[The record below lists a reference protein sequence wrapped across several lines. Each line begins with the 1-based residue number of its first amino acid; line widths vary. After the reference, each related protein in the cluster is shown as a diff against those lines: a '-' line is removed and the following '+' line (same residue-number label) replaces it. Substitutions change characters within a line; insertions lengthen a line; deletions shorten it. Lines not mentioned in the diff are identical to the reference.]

1 MFIISPTRGGYRG
14 DVVNSGFRQ
23 GRQDAYRDYIDNY
36 NFALRADA
44 ATNAENQMNVQR
56 AANNYALQN
65 QMRKGARNEAYN
77 FITDS
82 GKIDDALTATDINFV
97 KNADLRNPETIQQ
110 LGESQATQVRATQN
124 ANENTAAYKANKA
137 QSYVEQQPLEAD
149 ARKAKLEENMTDSQR
164 GNVQNLTGM
173 DADRWLSTN
182 GGELGYENFISNM
195 IDDRVNSM
203 VEEARQR
210 GEVVDPVELKQQLD
224 SDPEVVKEAYQE
236 YLRQLSQARSQHAVS
251 RGSMVDNEGNVENY
265 RSSRSSNRTTGTSS
279 TSAEKLGKPQQK
291 AYKMGESFEA
301 FKNATP
307 HQYVSANTIRSGNTL
322 YFANGQMIT
331 FPEGTDMEKV
341 VKQYANYDMMNNVE
355 PVNKKVSN

>member
-65 QMRKGARNEAYN
+65 QMRSGARNEAYN

-124 ANENTAAYKANKA
+124 ANENAAAYKANKA
-137 QSYVEQQPLEAD
+137 QSYVEQQPLEAKE
-149 ARKAKLEENMTDSQR
+149 RETKLESGITANQFSKQKGSLGMESTD
-164 GNVQNLTGM
+164 
-173 DADRWLSTN
+173 WLSTY
-182 GGELGYENFISNM
+182 GGEKGYEPY
-195 IDDRVNSM
+195 IDKLVDARTTEL

-210 GEVVDPVELKQQLD
+210 GEVLDPVAVKQQLA
-224 SDPEVVKEAYQE
+224 SDPDFIKQGYSEYQ
-236 YLRQLSQARSQHAVS
+236 QVLSQAQNQHNLSSGYYTDQNGYPVNP
-251 RGSMVDNEGNVENY
+251 RYG
-265 RSSRSSNRTTGTSS
+265 SRSRTSTNTSS

-307 HQYVSANTIRSGNTL
+307 HQYVSANTIRNGNTL

>member
-65 QMRKGARNEAYN
+65 QMRSGARNEAYN

-97 KNADLRNPETIQQ
+97 KNADLHNPETIQQ

-137 QSYVEQQPLEAD
+137 QSYVEQQPLEAKE
-149 ARKAKLEENMTDSQR
+149 RETKLESGITANQFSKQKGSLGMESTD
-164 GNVQNLTGM
+164 
-173 DADRWLSTN
+173 WLSTY
-182 GGELGYENFISNM
+182 GGEKGYEPY
-195 IDDRVNSM
+195 IDKLVDARTTEL

-210 GEVVDPVELKQQLD
+210 GEVLDPVAVKQQLA
-224 SDPEVVKEAYQE
+224 SDPDFIKQGYSEYQ
-236 YLRQLSQARSQHAVS
+236 QVLSQAQNQHNLS
-251 RGSMVDNEGNVENY
+251 SGYYTDQNGNPVNPRY
-265 RSSRSSNRTTGTSS
+265 GSRSRTSTDTSS
-279 TSAEKLGKPQQK
+279 TSAEKPGKPQQK

>member
-65 QMRKGARNEAYN
+65 QMRSGARNEAYN

-137 QSYVEQQPLEAD
+137 QSYVEQQPLEAKE
-149 ARKAKLEENMTDSQR
+149 RETKLESGITANQFSKQKGSLGMESTD
-164 GNVQNLTGM
+164 
-173 DADRWLSTN
+173 WLSTY
-182 GGELGYENFISNM
+182 GGEKGYEPY
-195 IDDRVNSM
+195 IDRLVDARTTEL

-210 GEVVDPVELKQQLD
+210 GEVLDPVEVKQQLA
-224 SDPEVVKEAYQE
+224 SDPDFIKQGYSEYQ
-236 YLRQLSQARSQHAVS
+236 QVLSQAQNQHNLS
-251 RGSMVDNEGNVENY
+251 SGYYTDQNGNPVNPRY
-265 RSSRSSNRTTGTSS
+265 GSRSRTSTDTSS

>member
-1 MFIISPTRGGYRG
+1 MFIVSPTKGGYRG

-36 NFALRADA
+36 NFALKADA

-65 QMRKGARNEAYN
+65 KMREGARNEAYN

-110 LGESQATQVRATQN
+110 LGESQATQVKATQN

-137 QSYVEQQPLEAD
+137 QSYVEQQPLEAKE
-149 ARKAKLEENMTDSQR
+149 RETKLESGITANQFSKQKGSLGMESTD
-164 GNVQNLTGM
+164 
-173 DADRWLSTN
+173 WLSTY
-182 GGELGYENFISNM
+182 GGEKGYEPY
-195 IDDRVNSM
+195 IDKLVDARTTEL

-210 GEVVDPVELKQQLD
+210 GEVLDPVEVKQQLA
-224 SDPEVVKEAYQE
+224 SDPDFIKQGYSEYQ
-236 YLRQLSQARSQHAVS
+236 QVLSQAQNQHNLSSGYYTDQNGDPVNP
-251 RGSMVDNEGNVENY
+251 RYG
-265 RSSRSSNRTTGTSS
+265 SRSRTTTGTK
-279 TSAEKLGKPQQK
+279 SATTKASNPQIK
-291 AYKMGESFEA
+291 SYKMGESFEA

-307 HQYVSANTIRSGNTL
+307 HEYISANAIRSGNTIYL
-322 YFANGQMIT
+322 ANGQMIT
-331 FPEGTDMEKV
+331 FPPDTDMNEV
-341 VKQYANYDMMNNVE
+341 VKQYAKDDMMNNVE

>member
-1 MFIISPTRGGYRG
+1 MFIVSPTRGGYRG

-65 QMRKGARNEAYN
+65 QMRSGARNEAYN

-137 QSYVEQQPLEAD
+137 QSYVEQQPLEAKE
-149 ARKAKLEENMTDSQR
+149 RESL
-164 GNVQNLTGM
+164 
-173 DADRWLSTN
+173 
-182 GGELGYENFISNM
+182 
-195 IDDRVNSM
+195 

-210 GEVVDPVELKQQLD
+210 GEVLDPVEVTQQLA
-224 SDPEVVKEAYQE
+224 SDPEFVKQSFAEYQQM
-236 YLRQLSQARSQHAVS
+236 LAKAQNQHNLSNGYYTNENGDPVNPRYGARG
-251 RGSMVDNEGNVENY
+251 GS
-265 RSSRSSNRTTGTSS
+265 SS
-279 TSAEKLGKPQQK
+279 TSTQTNKVGKPLQK
-291 AYKMGESFEA
+291 SYKMGESFEA

-331 FPEGTDMEKV
+331 FPEGTDMDKV

-355 PVNKKVSN
+355 AP

>member
-1 MFIISPTRGGYRG
+1 MFIVSPTKGGYRG

-36 NFALRADA
+36 NFALKADA

-65 QMRKGARNEAYN
+65 KMREGARNEAYN

-110 LGESQATQVRATQN
+110 LGESQATQVKATQN

-137 QSYVEQQPLEAD
+137 QSYVEQQPLEAKE
-149 ARKAKLEENMTDSQR
+149 RETKLESGITANQFSKQKGSLGMESTD
-164 GNVQNLTGM
+164 
-173 DADRWLSTN
+173 WLSTY
-182 GGELGYENFISNM
+182 GGEKGYEPY
-195 IDDRVNSM
+195 IDKLVDTRTTEL

-210 GEVVDPVELKQQLD
+210 GEVLDPVAVKQQLA
-224 SDPEVVKEAYQE
+224 SDPEFIKNGYAEYQ
-236 YLRQLSQARSQHAVS
+236 QVLSQAQNQHNLS
-251 RGSMVDNEGNVENY
+251 GGYYTDQNGNPVNPRY
-265 RSSRSSNRTTGTSS
+265 GSRSRTSTSS
-279 TSAEKLGKPQQK
+279 NSTAKTGKPQLK
-291 AYKMGESFEA
+291 SYKMGESFEA

-307 HQYVSANTIRSGNTL
+307 HEYVSANAIRSGSTI

-331 FPEGTDMEKV
+331 FPDDVDMKEKMAEYADYDMISNQEKV
-341 VKQYANYDMMNNVE
+341 NQK
-355 PVNKKVSN
+355 

>member
-1 MFIISPTRGGYRG
+1 MFIVSPTRGGYRG

-65 QMRKGARNEAYN
+65 AMRSGARNEIYN
-77 FITDS
+77 FINDS
-82 GKIDDALTATDINFV
+82 GKIDDAITATDINFV

-137 QSYVEQQPLEAD
+137 QSYVEQQPLEAKERETKLDQSIVANQFSKQKGSLGLD
-149 ARKAKLEENMTDSQR
+149 ATS
-164 GNVQNLTGM
+164 
-173 DADRWLSTN
+173 WLSTY
-182 GGELGYENFISNM
+182 GGEKGYEPY
-195 IDDRVNSM
+195 IDGIIDAQALSL

-210 GEVVDPVELKQQLD
+210 GEVLDPVEVKRQLS
-224 SDPEVVKEAYQE
+224 SDPEVIKQGYAEYQQM
-236 YLRQLSQARSQHAVS
+236 LAKAQNQHNLSNGYYTDQNGYPVNPRYGS
-251 RGSMVDNEGNVENY
+251 RGGS
-265 RSSRSSNRTTGTSS
+265 SS
-279 TSAEKLGKPQQK
+279 TSTQTNKVGKPLQK
-291 AYKMGESFEA
+291 SYKMGESFEA

>member
-65 QMRKGARNEAYN
+65 QMRSGARNEAYN

-137 QSYVEQQPLEAD
+137 QSYVEQQPLEAKE
-149 ARKAKLEENMTDSQR
+149 RETKLESGITTNQFSKQKGSLGMESTD
-164 GNVQNLTGM
+164 
-173 DADRWLSTN
+173 WLSTY
-182 GGELGYENFISNM
+182 GGEKGYEPY
-195 IDDRVNSM
+195 IDKLVDARTTEL

-210 GEVVDPVELKQQLD
+210 GEVLDPVAVKQQLA
-224 SDPEVVKEAYQE
+224 SDPEFIKQGYSEYQ
-236 YLRQLSQARSQHAVS
+236 QVLSQAQNQHNLS
-251 RGSMVDNEGNVENY
+251 SGYYIDQNGNPVNPRY
-265 RSSRSSNRTTGTSS
+265 GSRSRTSTDTSS

>member
-1 MFIISPTRGGYRG
+1 MFIVSPTRGGYRG

-36 NFALRADA
+36 NFALKADA
-44 ATNAENQMNVQR
+44 ATNAENQMQVQR

-65 QMRKGARNEAYN
+65 QMRRGARDEAYN

-82 GKIDDALTATDINFV
+82 GKIDDAITATDINFV
-97 KNADLRNPETIQQ
+97 KNAQLRDPQNIQQ
-110 LGESQATQVRATQN
+110 LGESQATQVLATQN
-124 ANENTAAYKANKA
+124 ANENAAAYKANKA

-164 GNVQNLTGM
+164 GNAQNLTGM
-173 DADRWLSTN
+173 DADRWLATN

-195 IDDRVNSM
+195 IDNRVNAM

-210 GEVVDPVELKQQLD
+210 GEVVDPVELKRQLD

-265 RSSRSSNRTTGTSS
+265 RSSRSGNRTTTETKS
-279 TSAEKLGKPQQK
+279 TSTKVSNPQVK
-291 AYKMGESFEA
+291 SYKMGESFEA

-307 HQYVSANTIRSGNTL
+307 HEYVSANAIRSGNTIYL
-322 YFANGQMIT
+322 ANGQMIT
-331 FPEGTDMEKV
+331 FPPDTDMNEV
-341 VKQYANYDMMNNVE
+341 VKQYAKYDMMRNVE
-355 PVNKKVSN
+355 PVNKK

>member
-65 QMRKGARNEAYN
+65 QMRSGARNEAYN

-137 QSYVEQQPLEAD
+137 QSYVEQQPLEAKE
-149 ARKAKLEENMTDSQR
+149 RETKLESGITANQFSKQKGSLGMESTD
-164 GNVQNLTGM
+164 
-173 DADRWLSTN
+173 WLSTY
-182 GGELGYENFISNM
+182 GGEKGYEPY
-195 IDDRVNSM
+195 IDKLVDARTTEL

-210 GEVVDPVELKQQLD
+210 GEVLDPVAVKQQLA
-224 SDPEVVKEAYQE
+224 SDPDFIKQGYSEYQ
-236 YLRQLSQARSQHAVS
+236 QVLSQAQNQHNLS
-251 RGSMVDNEGNVENY
+251 SGYYTDQNGNPVNPRY
-265 RSSRSSNRTTGTSS
+265 GSRSRTSTDTSS

>member
-1 MFIISPTRGGYRG
+1 MFIVSPTRGGYRG

-65 QMRKGARNEAYN
+65 QMRSGARNEAYN
-77 FITDS
+77 FIADS

-110 LGESQATQVRATQN
+110 LGESQATQVKATQN

-137 QSYVEQQPLEAD
+137 QSYVEQQPLEAKE
-149 ARKAKLEENMTDSQR
+149 RETKLESGITTNQFSKQKGSLGMESTD
-164 GNVQNLTGM
+164 
-173 DADRWLSTN
+173 WLSTY
-182 GGELGYENFISNM
+182 GGEKGYEPY
-195 IDDRVNSM
+195 IDKLVDARTTEL

-210 GEVVDPVELKQQLD
+210 GEVLDPVAVKQQLA
-224 SDPEVVKEAYQE
+224 SDPDFIKQGYSEYQ
-236 YLRQLSQARSQHAVS
+236 QVLSQAQNQHNLS
-251 RGSMVDNEGNVENY
+251 SGYYTDQNGNPVNPRY
-265 RSSRSSNRTTGTSS
+265 GSRSRTSTDTSS

>member
-1 MFIISPTRGGYRG
+1 MFIISPTKGGYRG

-36 NFALRADA
+36 NFALKADA

-65 QMRKGARNEAYN
+65 QMRQGARNEAYN

-110 LGESQATQVRATQN
+110 LGESQATQVKATQN

-137 QSYVEQQPLEAD
+137 QSYVEQQPLEAKE
-149 ARKAKLEENMTDSQR
+149 RETKLESGITANQFSKQKGSLGMESTD
-164 GNVQNLTGM
+164 
-173 DADRWLSTN
+173 WLSTY
-182 GGELGYENFISNM
+182 GGEKGYEPY
-195 IDDRVNSM
+195 IDKLVDARTTEL

-210 GEVVDPVELKQQLD
+210 GEVLDPVAVKQQLA
-224 SDPEVVKEAYQE
+224 SDPEFIKQGYSEYQ
-236 YLRQLSQARSQHAVS
+236 QVLSQAQNQHNLS
-251 RGSMVDNEGNVENY
+251 SGYYTDQNGNPVNPRY
-265 RSSRSSNRTTGTSS
+265 GSRSRTSTDINS
-279 TSAEKLGKPQQK
+279 TSADKLGKPQQK

-331 FPEGTDMEKV
+331 FPEGTDMDKV

-355 PVNKKVSN
+355 QVNQKKGE

>member
-1 MFIISPTRGGYRG
+1 MFIVSPTRGGYRG

-36 NFALRADA
+36 NFALKADA

-65 QMRKGARNEAYN
+65 QMRKGARDEAYN

-110 LGESQATQVRATQN
+110 LGESQATQVKATQN

-137 QSYVEQQPLEAD
+137 QSYVEQQPLEAKE
-149 ARKAKLEENMTDSQR
+149 RETKLESGITANQFSKQKGSLGMESTD
-164 GNVQNLTGM
+164 
-173 DADRWLSTN
+173 WLSTY
-182 GGELGYENFISNM
+182 GGEKGYEPY
-195 IDDRVNSM
+195 IDKLVDARTTEL
-203 VEEARQR
+203 VEEAQQR
-210 GEVVDPVELKQQLD
+210 GEVLDPVAVKQQLA
-224 SDPEVVKEAYQE
+224 SDPEFIKNGYAEYQ
-236 YLRQLSQARSQHAVS
+236 QVLSQAQNQHNLS
-251 RGSMVDNEGNVENY
+251 SGYYTDQNGNPVNPRY
-265 RSSRSSNRTTGTSS
+265 GSRSRTSTDTSS

>member
-65 QMRKGARNEAYN
+65 QMRSGARNEAYN

-124 ANENTAAYKANKA
+124 ANENAAAYKANKA
-137 QSYVEQQPLEAD
+137 QSYVEQQPLEAKERETKLESGITTNQFSKQKGSLGMESTDRLSTYGGEKGYELYIDKLVD
-149 ARKAKLEENMTDSQR
+149 ART
-164 GNVQNLTGM
+164 T
-173 DADRWLSTN
+173 
-182 GGELGYENFISNM
+182 EL
-195 IDDRVNSM
+195 

-210 GEVVDPVELKQQLD
+210 GEVLDPVAVKQQLA
-224 SDPEVVKEAYQE
+224 SDPEFIKNGYVEYQ
-236 YLRQLSQARSQHAVS
+236 QVLSQAQNQHNLS
-251 RGSMVDNEGNVENY
+251 SGYYTDQNGNPVNPRY
-265 RSSRSSNRTTGTSS
+265 GSRSRTSTDTRSTTS
-279 TSAEKLGKPQQK
+279 TGKPQIK
-291 AYKMGESFEA
+291 SYKMGESFEA

-307 HQYVSANTIRSGNTL
+307 HEYISANAIRSGNTIYL
-322 YFANGQMIT
+322 ANGQMIT
-331 FPEGTDMEKV
+331 FPPDADMNEV
-341 VKQYANYDMMNNVE
+341 VKQYAKDDMINNAE
-355 PVNKKVSN
+355 KVNNK

>member
-65 QMRKGARNEAYN
+65 QMRSGARNEAYN

-137 QSYVEQQPLEAD
+137 QSYVEQQPLEAKE
-149 ARKAKLEENMTDSQR
+149 RETKLESGITTNQFSKQKGSLGMESTD
-164 GNVQNLTGM
+164 
-173 DADRWLSTN
+173 WLSTY
-182 GGELGYENFISNM
+182 GGEKGYEPY
-195 IDDRVNSM
+195 IDKLVDARTTEL

-210 GEVVDPVELKQQLD
+210 GEVLDPVAVKQQLA
-224 SDPEVVKEAYQE
+224 SDPEFIKQGYSEYQ
-236 YLRQLSQARSQHAVS
+236 QVLSQAQNQHNLS
-251 RGSMVDNEGNVENY
+251 SGYYTDQNGNPVNPRY
-265 RSSRSSNRTTGTSS
+265 GSRSRPSTDTSS

>member
-1 MFIISPTRGGYRG
+1 MFIVSPTRGGYRG

-65 QMRKGARNEAYN
+65 QMRQGARNEAYN

-124 ANENTAAYKANKA
+124 ANENAAAYKANKA
-137 QSYVEQQPLEAD
+137 QTYVEQQPLEAKERETKLESGITANQFSKQKGSLGMESTDWLSVYGGEKGYVPYIDKLVD
-149 ARKAKLEENMTDSQR
+149 ARTTE
-164 GNVQNLTGM
+164 
-173 DADRWLSTN
+173 
-182 GGELGYENFISNM
+182 I
-195 IDDRVNSM
+195 

-210 GEVVDPVELKQQLD
+210 GEVLDPVEVKQQLA
-224 SDPEVVKEAYQE
+224 SDPDFVRQSYAEYQ
-236 YLRQLSQARSQHAVS
+236 QVLSQAQNQHNLSSGYYTDTDGNPVNPRYGS
-251 RGSMVDNEGNVENY
+251 RGGS
-265 RSSRSSNRTTGTSS
+265 SS
-279 TSAEKLGKPQQK
+279 TSTQDNKVGRPQVK
-291 AYKMGESFEA
+291 SYKMGESFEA

-307 HQYVSANTIRSGNTL
+307 HEYISDRAIRSGNTIYL
-322 YFANGQMIT
+322 ANGQMIT
-331 FPEGTDMEKV
+331 FPPNTDMNEV
-341 VKQYANYDMMNNVE
+341 VKQYVNYDMMNNAE
-355 PVNKKVSN
+355 QVNKK

>member
-1 MFIISPTRGGYRG
+1 MFIVSPTKGGYRG

-36 NFALRADA
+36 NFALKADA

-65 QMRKGARNEAYN
+65 QMRQGARNEAYN

-110 LGESQATQVRATQN
+110 LGESQATQVKATQN

-137 QSYVEQQPLEAD
+137 QSYVEQQPLEAKE
-149 ARKAKLEENMTDSQR
+149 RETKLESGITANQFSKQKGSLGMESTD
-164 GNVQNLTGM
+164 
-173 DADRWLSTN
+173 WLSTY
-182 GGELGYENFISNM
+182 GGEKGYEPY
-195 IDDRVNSM
+195 IDKLVDARTTEL

-210 GEVVDPVELKQQLD
+210 GEVLDPVAVKQQLA
-224 SDPEVVKEAYQE
+224 SDPEFIKQGYSEYQ
-236 YLRQLSQARSQHAVS
+236 QVLSQAQNQHNLS
-251 RGSMVDNEGNVENY
+251 SGYYTDQNGNPVNPRY
-265 RSSRSSNRTTGTSS
+265 GSRSNKYSTGTD
-279 TSAEKLGKPQQK
+279 TTATDRLGKPQQK

-331 FPEGTDMEKV
+331 FPEGTDMDKV

-355 PVNKKVSN
+355 QVNQK

>member
-1 MFIISPTRGGYRG
+1 MFIVSPTRGGYRG

-36 NFALRADA
+36 NFALKADA

-65 QMRKGARNEAYN
+65 QMRQGARNEAYN

-82 GKIDDALTATDINFV
+82 GKIDDAITATDINFV

-124 ANENTAAYKANKA
+124 ANENAAAYKANKA
-137 QSYVEQQPLEAD
+137 QSYVEQQPLEAKE
-149 ARKAKLEENMTDSQR
+149 RETKLESGITANQFSKQK
-164 GNVQNLTGM
+164 GSLGL
-173 DADRWLSTN
+173 DATSWLSTY
-182 GGELGYENFISNM
+182 GGEKGYEPY
-195 IDDRVNSM
+195 IDGIIDAQALSL

-210 GEVVDPVELKQQLD
+210 GEVLDPVEVKRRLS
-224 SDPEVVKEAYQE
+224 SDPEVIKQGYAEYQQM
-236 YLRQLSQARSQHAVS
+236 LAQAQNQHNLSNGYYTDQNGDPVNPRYGS
-251 RGSMVDNEGNVENY
+251 RGGS
-265 RSSRSSNRTTGTSS
+265 SS
-279 TSAEKLGKPQQK
+279 TSTQTNKVGKPLQK
-291 AYKMGESFEA
+291 SYKMGESFEA

-331 FPEGTDMEKV
+331 FPEGTDMDKV

-355 PVNKKVSN
+355 AP

>member
-1 MFIISPTRGGYRG
+1 MFIVSPTRGGYRG

-36 NFALRADA
+36 NFALKADA

-65 QMRKGARNEAYN
+65 QMRQGARNEAYN

-110 LGESQATQVRATQN
+110 LGESQATQVKATQN

-137 QSYVEQQPLEAD
+137 QSYVEQQPLEAKE
-149 ARKAKLEENMTDSQR
+149 RETKLESGITANQFSKQKGSLGMESTD
-164 GNVQNLTGM
+164 
-173 DADRWLSTN
+173 WLSTY
-182 GGELGYENFISNM
+182 GGEKGYEPY
-195 IDDRVNSM
+195 IDKLVDARTTEL

-210 GEVVDPVELKQQLD
+210 GEVLDPVAVKQQLA
-224 SDPEVVKEAYQE
+224 SDPEFIKQGYSEYQ
-236 YLRQLSQARSQHAVS
+236 QVLSQAQNQHNLS
-251 RGSMVDNEGNVENY
+251 SGYYTDQNGNPVNPRY
-265 RSSRSSNRTTGTSS
+265 GSRSRTSTGTSY
-279 TSAEKLGKPQQK
+279 TTNTGKPQLK
-291 AYKMGESFEA
+291 SYKMGESFEA

-307 HQYVSANTIRSGNTL
+307 HEYVSANAIRSGNTI

-331 FPEGTDMEKV
+331 FPDGVDMKEKMAEYADYDMISNQEKV
-341 VKQYANYDMMNNVE
+341 NQ
-355 PVNKKVSN
+355 KKGE